1 VLTTALKFE
10 TILINK
16 AMNKNLKKALKE
28 LRKRKFEIIQ
38 IKNGIRVLNPDN
50 KAEALTLHLD
60 HGKDKGASYFSLR
73 RWVRN
78 NWGWDIDRF

>member
-1 VLTTALKFE
+1 
-10 TILINK
+10 
-16 AMNKNLKKALKE
+16 MNKVKNK
-28 LRKRKFEIIQ
+28 KFEIQ
-38 IKNGIRVLNPDN
+38 EIKSGIRILNPDN
-50 KAEALTLHLD
+50 KKEALTLHLD